1 MDNFPGVN
9 SAFTTLRTLIP
20 TEPVDRKLSK
30 IETLRLASSY
40 ISHLQAQLLAEWNQI
55 IAACSSNEN
64 DQQPTFEDFVR
75 MDDDVLVSEELTDD
89 DIISEFLE
97 IEQEEEE
104 EGCETCEEPLERVSK
119 HCPRPFVCVFFIVLG
134 VISTHPVIANL
145 NVALVS
151 RAVARG
157 IGARGKQSCVSTV
170 FTDIQST
177 RGFKKTAQRMHILHC
192 KPEKI

>member
-1 MDNFPGVN
+1 MVGVN

-40 ISHLQAQLLAEWNQI
+40 ISHLQAQLLA
-55 IAACSSNEN
+55 
-64 DQQPTFEDFVR
+64 D
-75 MDDDVLVSEELTDD
+75 
-89 DIISEFLE
+89 
-97 IEQEEEE
+97 
-104 EGCETCEEPLERVSK
+104 
-119 HCPRPFVCVFFIVLG
+119 CPRPFVCVFFIVLG